1 MSKLT
6 LIFDNDAEREDFI
19 GWYLDGG
26 GEQQFDYTLPETD
39 YRSNDL
45 NYTTRD
51 EIRITRKKHDP
62 EEQA

>member
-1 MSKLT
+1 MSKLE
-6 LIFDNDAEREDFI
+6 LIFDNDAEREAFI

-45 NYTTRD
+45 NYKTRD
-51 EIRITRKKHDP
+51 SIRITRKKH
-62 EEQA
+62 EL